1 MEYTFLLEIAIIFLA
16 TKLLGIVCKKIHLPE
31 VVGALIAGIIIG
43 PSLLG
48 VVNFEGDSG
57 IFLEYAA
64 EVGVVLLMYG
74 AGLETDIKELKSNA
88 VASFIVA
95 ALGVIIPLGLGA
107 GAYALFF
114 HENIMERAELL
125 KCIFVGVVLTA
136 TSVSITVQTLRE
148 MGKLK
153 GAVGTTIL
161 GAAVIDDILG
171 IIVLTVVTSMASPDV
186 DVAGVF
192 IKIGIY
198 IVVLAVLFVIIKFS
212 ERFLATRD
220 GKRRASIFGMAFC
233 FILAF
238 GSEEFFGI
246 AGITGAYFAGLMLCN
261 SKISDYLDHRVET
274 INNHFFSMIFFAS
287 IGIKATFSGMGVSM
301 WIFALILTVVA
312 IISKLAGCGFGAR
325 LCKFKR
331 KEAIQ
336 IGVGMISRGEVALI
350 VASKGQQVGLID
362 GDLFAP
368 IVIMVIVTTLMTPIL
383 LKVVFKDK
391 NDPNGGET
399 VNDTQEVVENEV
411 YLLGK
416 GAE

>member
-1 MEYTFLLEIAIIFLA
+1 MEYQFLLEIALIFVA
-16 TKLLGIVCKKIHLPE
+16 TKLLGIVCKKINLPE

-43 PSLLG
+43 PSIIGL
-48 VVNFEGDSG
+48 VTFEGDSG

-74 AGLETDIKELKSNA
+74 AGLETDLKELKNNA
-88 VASFIVA
+88 VASFVVA
-95 ALGVIIPLGLGA
+95 AIGVFVPLGFGA

-114 HENIMERAELL
+114 HENIMEHTELL

-171 IIVLTVVTSMASPDV
+171 IIVLTVVTSMADPTV
-186 DVAGVF
+186 DIAQVF

-198 IVVLAVLFVIIKFS
+198 AVVLAVLFVVVKFS
-212 ERFLATRD
+212 EAFLATRD
-220 GKRRASIFGMAFC
+220 GRRRASIFGMAFC
-233 FILAF
+233 FILAY
-238 GSEEFFGI
+238 GSEELFGI
-246 AGITGAYFAGLMLCN
+246 ADITGAYFAGLMLCN

-274 INNHFFSMIFFAS
+274 INNHFFSMIFFAG
-287 IGIKATFSGMGVSM
+287 IGIKATFSGMGLNM
-301 WIFALILTVVA
+301 WMFAVVLTLVA
-312 IISKLAGCGFGAR
+312 IISKLVGCGLGAR
-325 LCKFKR
+325 CCKFSF
-331 KEAIQ
+331 KESLQ
-336 IGVGMISRGEVALI
+336 IGVGMVSRGEVALI

-362 GDLFAP
+362 EDLFAP
-368 IVIMVIVTTLMTPIL
+368 IVIMVIVTTLITPIL

-391 NDPNGGET
+391 
-399 VNDTQEVVENEV
+399 
-411 YLLGK
+411 GK
-416 GAE
+416 GADEATA

>member
-1 MEYTFLLEIAIIFLA
+1 MKESEEMEYYFLLEIALIFFA
-16 TKLLGIVCKKIHLPE
+16 TKLLGILCKKIHLPE

-43 PSLLG
+43 PSLIG
-48 VVNFEGDSG
+48 IVNFEGDSG
-57 IFLEYAA
+57 VFLEYAA

-88 VASFIVA
+88 LASFIVA
-95 ALGVIIPLGLGA
+95 AIGVVVPLGLGA
-107 GAYALFF
+107 GSYALFF
-114 HENIMERAELL
+114 HENIMESTELL

-171 IIVLTVVTSMASPDV
+171 IIVLTIVTSMADPSV
-186 DVAGVF
+186 EIGSVF

-198 IVVLAVLFVIIKFS
+198 AVVLVVLYIIVKFS
-212 ERFLATRD
+212 EGFLATRD

-238 GSEEFFGI
+238 GSEELFGI
-246 AGITGAYFAGLMLCN
+246 ADITGAYFAGLMLCN

-287 IGIKATFSGMGVSM
+287 IGIKATFSGMGLNM
-301 WIFALILTVVA
+301 WIFAIILTLVA
-312 IISKLAGCGFGAR
+312 IISKLFGCGLGAR
-325 LCKFKR
+325 ASKFSW
-331 KEAIQ
+331 KESIQ
-336 IGVGMISRGEVALI
+336 VGVGMVSRGEVALI

-362 GDLFAP
+362 GELFAP
-368 IVIMVIVTTLMTPIL
+368 IVIMVIVTTLITPIL
-383 LKVVFKDK
+383 LKVAFKDK
-391 NDPNGGET
+391 PEKEAT
-399 VNDTQEVVENEV
+399 
-411 YLLGK
+411 
-416 GAE
+416 A